1 MFLVI
6 NMFKYTLDNKRY
18 HTSNYFF
25 KTKFGKKVFKIPLDI
40 NSPCPNKLSGGCIF
54 CSNSSSASISDSSLD
69 IIAQFNKVKR
79 IMEQKWPDGLYIPY
93 FQSGSNTYIDI
104 NIMKNYINQL
114 LDQKNVV
121 GIDIATRPDL
131 LTPEWLDY
139 LEKLNKRTF
148 LIVELGLQSSNE
160 YTLQFINRGHTVED
174 FTKAVRE
181 LQKRKIFV
189 VAHIINGLPT
199 DTEEDMLNTVKYLNT
214 IKIDA
219 IKIHML
225 FVNKNTTLG
234 ILYQK
239 QPFSI
244 LTKEQYIDI
253 VIKQLQ
259 HLSDNIVIM
268 RITGDPIK
276 EDLIAPDWLVKKVCV
291 LNDIDKEMKK
301 RNVYQGDLL

>member
-1 MFLVI
+1 
-6 NMFKYTLDNKRY
+6 
-18 HTSNYFF
+18 
-25 KTKFGKKVFKIPLDI
+25 
-40 NSPCPNKLSGGCIF
+40 
-54 CSNSSSASISDSSLD
+54 
-69 IIAQFNKVKR
+69 
-79 IMEQKWPDGLYIPY
+79 MEQKWPDGLYIPY

>member
-1 MFLVI
+1 
-6 NMFKYTLDNKRY
+6 MFKYTLDNKRY

-25 KTKFGKKVFKIPLDI
+25 KTKFGQKVFKIPLDI
-40 NSPCPNKLSGGCIF
+40 NSTCPNKLSGGCIY
-54 CSNSSSASISDSSLD
+54 CSNNSSAAISDSSLD
-69 IIAQFNKVKR
+69 IIAQFNKVKH
-79 IMEQKWPDGLYIPY
+79 IMQQKWPDGLYIPY

-104 NIMKNYINQL
+104 DIMKNYINKLIVQ
-114 LDQKNVV
+114 DKVV

-131 LTPEWLDY
+131 LSPEWLDY
-139 LEKLNKRTF
+139 FEKLNQKIF
-148 LIVELGLQSSNE
+148 LIIELGLQSSNE
-160 YTLQFINRGHTVED
+160 KTLEFINRGHKVD
-174 FTKAVRE
+174 IFTKAVKE
-181 LQKRKIFV
+181 LQKRNIFV

-199 DTEEDMLNTVKYLNT
+199 DTEEDMINTVKYLNE

-225 FVNKNTTLG
+225 FINKNTPLAL
-234 ILYQK
+234 LYQK
-239 QPFSI
+239 QMFPLLS
-244 LTKEQYIDI
+244 KEQYIDI

-276 EDLIAPDWLVKKVCV
+276 EELIAPDWLVKKFGV

-301 RNVYQGDLL
+301 RNVDQGDLL